1 MAPLDAYS
9 CKTALVQVTIQARP
23 APPLLAGEGDTS
35 NTPAPCNQ
43 YETLQITAIFVKV
56 SKEFNQTFFFICRI
70 QFSVI
75 PNDSPLN
82 EYWAALNMIGSCGLG
97 SANIISHLTVF
108 TLASVDVVP

>member
-43 YETLQITAIFVKV
+43 YETLQITAF
-56 SKEFNQTFFFICRI
+56 
-70 QFSVI
+70 
-75 PNDSPLN
+75 L
-82 EYWAALNMIGSCGLG
+82 
-97 SANIISHLTVF
+97 
-108 TLASVDVVP
+108 